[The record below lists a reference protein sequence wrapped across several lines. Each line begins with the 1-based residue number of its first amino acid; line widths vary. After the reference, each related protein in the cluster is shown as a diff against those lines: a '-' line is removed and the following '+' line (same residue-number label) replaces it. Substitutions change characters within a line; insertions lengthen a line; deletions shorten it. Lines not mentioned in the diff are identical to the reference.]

1 MPRLT
6 GSLNSRRRTED
17 IQLKLSRRVLLF
29 SATAGT
35 VAIVHRGALAAE
47 SLTAAEA
54 HRKATAG
61 EIILID
67 IRRPDEWAETGTGVG
82 ARRLDMRRDDF
93 LTALD
98 KLVGGNRSKS
108 VALICARG
116 VRSGRLSRL
125 LNAAGFSN
133 IIDVPEGMM
142 GSRAG
147 AGWVAQG
154 LPLVK

>member
-1 MPRLT
+1 MR
-6 GSLNSRRRTED
+6 
-17 IQLKLSRRVLLF
+17 LSRRILLL
-29 SATAGT
+29 SAATGAA
-35 VAIVHRGALAAE
+35 VVVHRGALAAD
-47 SLTAAEA
+47 SLTASEA
-54 HRKATAG
+54 HQKATTG

-93 LTALD
+93 LAALD
-98 KLVGGNRSKS
+98 KLVGGNRAKPI
-108 VALICARG
+108 ALICARG

-125 LNAAGFSN
+125 LTEAGYSN